1 MPFGPKSSGPP
12 RRPNRPQRDP
22 QLERKVAQLMSSHGL
37 DKQLATAIATGKEEL
52 NEVLK
57 RMVQAA
63 EVENLIRKHGITRA
77 LATQI
82 VLKQAELGAVLFKMR
97 LDAHVSEHRDRSA
110 LDEAARTKK
119 PVALSL
125 MGNRNIEGV
134 VLASERY
141 ELVFQEAGKPEER
154 IHKLKVKLLC
164 DADERKRLRRAVRFD
179 NEIKARPREPAVKP
193 QDRVNFSNRRLFEAL
208 DRGRTV
214 ELTFLEGEVFKGKII
229 WISKYEL
236 GFSVKGG
243 AEMAALRHGL
253 ARLSEED

>member
-1 MPFGPKSSGPP
+1 MCI
-12 RRPNRPQRDP
+12 RD
-22 QLERKVAQLMSSHGL
+22 S
-37 DKQLATAIATGKEEL
+37 
-52 NEVLK
+52 
-57 RMVQAA
+57 
-63 EVENLIRKHGITRA
+63 
-77 LATQI
+77 
-82 VLKQAELGAVLFKMR
+82 
-97 LDAHVSEHRDRSA
+97 VSEHRDRSA
-110 LDEAARTKK
+110 LDDAARTKK

-141 ELVFQEAGKPEER
+141 EIVFQEAGKPEER
-154 IHKLKVKLLC
+154 IHKLQVKLLC